1 MTRSRKVGTARMKS
15 RFSAR
20 AYCLALLIAGLIVGS
35 TGYQSRIRAFDC
47 PSSVVVTTNADS
59 GAGSLRQAIAD
70 VCDGGA
76 ITFADSVV
84 SPITLTSGGLVLI
97 RKGVTIQGPG
107 TRPMTIS
114 GNHAYRVIEMRF
126 DSGNPVTLSDL
137 TIADGRVDLDVL
149 AAGVYNNGGGTLN
162 IINCTITG
170 NVNFGSPAAPAPGF
184 GGGIGNNG
192 TMNIV
197 NSTISGNSATGRTA
211 GGGGIFN
218 GPGNGGGTLN
228 LTNCTISGNSSDD
241 RGGGIRNNGGTV
253 NIQNTIVAGNTAS
266 QPGPDIFNP
275 FNSLGNNLIG
285 KSDGGSGFTNG
296 MNNDKVGTVAMP
308 LDPKLGPLQDN
319 GGPTFTMAL
328 LTGSP
333 ALDAGSDSVLGTPLF
348 LTTDQR
354 GTGFPRKTG
363 AHVDIGA
370 FELTAP
376 TIDCGAVT
384 AQSAF
389 ADTSCQ
395 ATVPDVREL
404 VRMHSTDRTT
414 MRADLTITQD
424 PTQGATVSGA
434 GSHPITVTVTNAANL
449 SATCI
454 VGFTVSDNISPVI
467 ANCGQI
473 AAQTANTNASCQ
485 ATVPDVRALVRAQ
498 SSDNCTMQAALVV
511 TQNPMQG
518 SLVTGPGSHPI
529 TVMVA
534 DASNNSTTCVVA
546 FTVVQTTAPAI
557 TCGSVPA
564 QSANTNASCQATVP
578 DVRALVRA
586 QSSDTCTPQASLTV
600 TQSPLQ
606 GTTVSGA
613 GSHPI
618 TVTVTNG
625 ANISAT
631 CMVGFTVIDNISP
644 VFTSCPG
651 NMIVQAPPGAMTV
664 IVNYPTPTATDN
676 CSVPSV
682 ICNPPS
688 GSAFPVG
695 AVTTVTCTATDASG
709 NKATCS
715 FTVSAFNVC
724 IQDDVTGDNLRF
736 NSVTG
741 SYIYTR
747 CRDKFTLSGTGTARL
762 AGGMLSL
769 TDSRSDRKI
778 TAGLNTAQL
787 TGRANITLILAP
799 GIYQTITLNQTNP
812 HATCTCP

>member
-1 MTRSRKVGTARMKS
+1 MKL

-20 AYCLALLIAGLIVGS
+20 AYCLALLIAGLLVGS
-35 TGYQSRIRAFDC
+35 TGYQSRIRAFAC
-47 PSSVVVTTNADS
+47 PNIVVTTNADS

-70 VCDGGA
+70 VCDGGT

-84 SPITLTSGGLVLI
+84 SPIMLTSDQLLISSKGL
-97 RKGVTIQGPG
+97 TIQGPG

-114 GNHAYRVIEMRF
+114 GNHAHRVIEKKF
-126 DSGNPVTLSDL
+126 DSGNPVTLSNL
-137 TIADGRVDLDVL
+137 TIADGSTGQFDPL
-149 AAGVYNNGGGTLN
+149 AAGVFNNGGGTLN

-170 NVNFGSPAAPAPGF
+170 NVTVGGDLGGF
-184 GGGIGNNG
+184 GGGIGSNG

-197 NSTISGNSATGRTA
+197 NSTISGNSAAGQNA
-211 GGGGIFN
+211 GGGGILNNF
-218 GPGNGGGTLN
+218 GTLN
-228 LTNCTISGNSSDD
+228 VTNCTISGNSTSTS
-241 RGGGIRNNGGTV
+241 GGGINNNGGTV

-266 QPGPDIFNP
+266 GSGPDIFHA

-308 LDPKLGPLQDN
+308 LDPKLGSLQDN

-328 LTGSP
+328 LLGSP

-354 GTGFPRKTG
+354 GAGFPRKTG

-376 TIDCGAVT
+376 AIDCGAVA

-389 ADTSCQ
+389 ADTNCQ
-395 ATVPDVREL
+395 ASVPDVRDL
-404 VRMHSTDRTT
+404 VRTHSTDRTT
-414 MRADLTITQD
+414 MRADLTVTQD
-424 PTQGATVSGA
+424 PTQGATVTGA

-454 VGFTVSDNISPVI
+454 VGFTVSDSMSPVI

-534 DASNNSTTCVVA
+534 DASNNSTTCIVA

-606 GTTVSGA
+606 GSTVSGA

-618 TVTVTNG
+618 TVTVTNASNNS
-625 ANISAT
+625 ANCI
-631 CMVGFTVIDNISP
+631 VPFTVIDNISP

-651 NMIVQAPPGAMTV
+651 NMIVQAAPGAMTV
-664 IVNYPTPTATDN
+664 VVNYPAPTATDN

-682 ICNPPS
+682 VCNPPS

-695 AVTTVTCTATDASG
+695 TVTTVTCTATDASG

-741 SYIYTR
+741 AYTYTR

-762 AGGMLSL
+762 ANGMLSL
-769 TDSRSDRKI
+769 TDSRPDRKI

-812 HATCTCP
+812 HPTCTCP

>member
-1 MTRSRKVGTARMKS
+1 MKFS
-15 RFSAR
+15 FSAR
-20 AYCLALLIAGLIVGS
+20 AYCLALLMAGLIVGS
-35 TGYQSRIRAFDC
+35 TGYQSRISAFDC

-70 VCDGGA
+70 VCGGGT

-84 SPITLTSGGLVLI
+84 SPIKLTSDELLI
-97 RKGVTIQGPG
+97 QKSLTIQGPG
-107 TRPMTIS
+107 TRPMIIS
-114 GNHAYRVIEMRF
+114 GNHARRVIEL
-126 DSGNPVTLSDL
+126 SAGPGIQLALSDL
-137 TIADGRVDLDVL
+137 TIADGSAGSFTGFA
-149 AAGVYNNGGGTLN
+149 AAGVFNNGSATVN
-162 IINCTITG
+162 ITNCTITG
-170 NVNFGSPAAPAPGF
+170 NVNSGADF
-184 GGGIGNNG
+184 GGKGGAIENHG

-197 NSTISGNSATGRTA
+197 NSTISGNSSTGTA
-211 GGGGIFN
+211 NGGAGIFN
-218 GPGNGGGTLN
+218 DTTLN
-228 LTNCTISGNSSDD
+228 LTNCTISGNSTNT
-241 RGGGIRNNGGTV
+241 RGGGIYNNGAGTV
-253 NIQNTIVAGNTAS
+253 NIQNTIVAGNTADQS
-266 QPGPDIFNP
+266 GPDIFQA

-285 KSDGGSGFTNG
+285 KIDGGSGFTNG

-328 LTGSP
+328 LAGSP

-348 LTTDQR
+348 LMTDQR
-354 GTGFPRKTG
+354 GTGFPRKSG

-370 FELTAP
+370 FEFPAP
-376 TIDCGAVT
+376 VIDCGAVA
-384 AQSAF
+384 AQSGFTDAN
-389 ADTSCQ
+389 CQ
-395 ATVPDVREL
+395 ASVPDVREL
-404 VRMHSTDRTT
+404 VRMHSTDKNT
-414 MRADLTITQD
+414 MQADLTVTQD

-434 GSHPITVTVTNAANL
+434 GSHPITVTVANAANI
-449 SATCI
+449 STTCI
-454 VGFTVSDNISPVI
+454 VGFTVSDSISPVI

-631 CMVGFTVIDNISP
+631 CIVGFTVIDNINP

-651 NMIVQAPPGAMTV
+651 NMIVQAAPGAMTV
-664 IVNYPTPTATDN
+664 VVNYPAPTATDN

-682 ICNPPS
+682 VCNPPS

-695 AVTTVTCTATDASG
+695 TVTTVTCTATDASG

-741 SYIYTR
+741 AYTYTR

-762 AGGMLSL
+762 ANGMLSL
-769 TDSRSDRKI
+769 TDSRPDRKI
-778 TAGLNTAQL
+778 TAGLSTSQL

-812 HATCTCP
+812 HPTCTCP